1 MTEVNQIG
9 AEVFFFFNFTPI
21 VVLLSRHLWNSGL
34 LRPTPGMAH
43 QAKVEDVFLCPRTL
57 MGTMDCQRDTLERIF
72 QVSLVIDTH
81 DLPQFS
87 PGSMFLQL
95 QGEIRD
101 VKAAKL
107 FVRGLINQEDQQE
120 LSYPVVLNCI
130 FCGARGLFLD
140 CIIKSTSAH
149 IVVGSPGSL
158 LISGLAVPVV
168 QAYSLI
174 TDLIERYNGMQVGRL
189 ETEDK
194 TSDELCFSRRV
205 FKALV
210 EKCEDRHILDL
221 LVLPGSVKEA
231 LLDLV
236 NEAGLGANKM
246 LDVQAECSALHEV
259 SLPGVTSGALSAPK
273 KNQVESPEKVEELL
287 QGEQM
292 ETSGSGDKESVQMPP
307 EAKQGMLKFFTAM
320 GFKEEIVKR
329 VLSTVGPTE
338 AVEIL
343 DLVQQEHDCGDK
355 ESVQMPSEANKEFML
370 MLKFFTAMGFK
381 EEIVKRVLSPV
392 GPTEAFE
399 ILDLV
404 QQEHDC
410 GDKESVQM
418 PPEANKESML
428 RLKFFT
434 AMGFKEEIVKRVL
447 SQVGPTEA
455 VEILDLVQQE
465 HDCGDFDSQSQKN
478 SPCETEDET
487 AGGEGGRNVSK
498 EVGEHQKDGDFVSEV
513 VKKAAVSCG
522 YKEHEV
528 TKVYNKLPN
537 GSTGQFLLELQ
548 KEGGS
553 KKKTSRKVEIGLDIS
568 VKDENEKAAMTK
580 HDGPVQNKDG
590 NVSQKEKLTGYP
602 DWFCS
607 EKVTPHPDSVKG
619 PPMPMYASS
628 SDLPLQNVKGQ
639 MSPSPRCPK
648 KAPPAER
655 SLKRFKER
663 RGLASAS
670 SVVVTGEQR
679 FLEGLQTPF
688 GLQLIDKPGNPK
700 LRTIVIDGS
709 NVAMSHGLGQFF
721 SCRGIALA
729 VQHFWDRGHR
739 HISALV
745 PQWRQ
750 KNDPRI
756 REQHYLSELHKLG
769 LLSYT
774 PSRVVEGKRI
784 CSYDDRQMLQLAQK
798 TDGVIVTND
807 NLRDLLD
814 ESLVWR
820 DIIKKRL
827 LQYTFVG
834 DHFMVPDDPLGKGGP
849 HLDDFLSAE
858 HRTPDPGNNSF
869 AGVATNAPLL
879 IPPHLQTEVFDFRER
894 TAGGTMGA
902 AGGES
907 RGGVAWEV
915 EPQHRTPED
924 TASLREQLSQV
935 FTGQS
940 DIVTLV
946 LNLCPAET
954 DINVLSEF
962 LLEL

>member
-1 MTEVNQIG
+1 MDHQGRTSCLCRSRRCCRLLAARPASAPKRSHKASSSPASGGPARLG
-9 AEVFFFFNFTPI
+9 AKCDSCSLSCGFNGPTRKDI
-21 VVLLSRHLWNSGL
+21 LLVQL
-34 LRPTPGMAH
+34 
-43 QAKVEDVFLCPRTL
+43 FL
-57 MGTMDCQRDTLERIF
+57 
-72 QVSLVIDTH
+72 
-81 DLPQFS
+81 
-87 PGSMFLQL
+87 
-95 QGEIRD
+95 
-101 VKAAKL
+101 
-107 FVRGLINQEDQQE
+107 RGLINQEEQQE

-130 FCGARGLFLD
+130 FCGASGLFLD

-168 QAYSLI
+168 QAYSVI

-194 TSDELCFSRRV
+194 TSDELCVSRHV

-210 EKCEDRHILDL
+210 EKYEDRHILDL

-236 NEAGLGANKM
+236 NETGLGANKM

-259 SLPGVTSGALSAPK
+259 GLPGVTSCALSASK

-292 ETSGSGDKESVQMPP
+292 KTSGSGDKESVQMPP
-307 EAKQGMLKFFTAM
+307 EA
-320 GFKEEIVKR
+320 
-329 VLSTVGPTE
+329 
-338 AVEIL
+338 
-343 DLVQQEHDCGDK
+343 
-355 ESVQMPSEANKEFML
+355 NKDFML
-370 MLKFFTAMGFK
+370 M
-381 EEIVKRVLSPV
+381 
-392 GPTEAFE
+392 
-399 ILDLV
+399 
-404 QQEHDC
+404 
-410 GDKESVQM
+410 
-418 PPEANKESML
+418 
-428 RLKFFT
+428 LKFFT

-465 HDCGDFDSQSQKN
+465 HDCADFDSQSQNN

-487 AGGEGGRNVSK
+487 AGGEGRRNVSK
-498 EVGEHQKDGDFVSEV
+498 EVCDHQKDGDFVSEV
-513 VKKAAVSCG
+513 VKKAAVNCG
-522 YKEHEV
+522 NKEHEV
-528 TKVYNKLPN
+528 TQVYNELPN
-537 GSTGQFLLELQ
+537 GSTDQILLKLQ

-553 KKKTSRKVEIGLDIS
+553 KKKTSRKVETGLDIS
-568 VKDENEKAAMTK
+568 VKDDNEKAAMTK
-580 HDGPVQNKDG
+580 RDGPVQNEDE

-607 EKVTPHPDSVKG
+607 EKVTPHLDSVKR
-619 PPMPMYASS
+619 PPMPMYATS

-639 MSPSPRCPK
+639 KSPKCLK
-648 KAPPAER
+648 KSSPAER
-655 SLKRFKER
+655 CFERLKER

-670 SVVVTGEQR
+670 TVVVTGEQR

-688 GLQLIDKPGNPK
+688 GLQLFDKPGNPK

-750 KNDPRI
+750 KNDSRI
-756 REQHYLSELHKLG
+756 TEQHYLSEMHKLG

-774 PSRVVEGKRI
+774 PSRVFRGKRI

-814 ESLVWR
+814 ESVVWR

-858 HRTPDPGNNSF
+858 HRTPDAGNNSF
-869 AGVATNAPLL
+869 AVVATNAPHLN
-879 IPPHLQTEVFDFRER
+879 PPCSQTTVFDIRDR
-894 TAGGTMGA
+894 TAGRIMGA

-907 RGGVAWEV
+907 QGGVAWEV
-915 EPQHRTPED
+915 EPHHRTPEY

-935 FTGQS
+935 FTDQS